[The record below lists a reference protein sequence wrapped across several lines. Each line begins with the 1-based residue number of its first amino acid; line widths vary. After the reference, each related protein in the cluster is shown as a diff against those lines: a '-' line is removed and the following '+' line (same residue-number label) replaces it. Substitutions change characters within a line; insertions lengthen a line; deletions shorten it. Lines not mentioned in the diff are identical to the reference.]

1 MSIYRATVVSTNE
14 ATGDIH
20 VRIPSVTGLEAT
32 LPISTIARSEGA
44 SGWVLPA
51 VGDQIVVAAD
61 DVNLN
66 NVFWVQVSPP
76 EPPAEPVVVTNDQRI
91 LETQIFG

>member
-1 MSIYRATVVSTNE
+1 MSIYRATVVTTNE
-14 ATGDIH
+14 ATGEVF
-20 VRIPSVTGLEAT
+20 VRIPSMTGLDAT
-32 LPISTIARSEGA
+32 LHISSIARPEGA
-44 SGWVLPA
+44 SGWVLPS